1 MKFTKLFTAFSL
13 ACLLAACSSN
23 TPASDS
29 NTNHAQNQTSVNDEK
44 TSDDTNTNNNSS
56 NSSNSSNT
64 NSNQNSGNAYA
75 AGSEFEN
82 AFANAGYDIIHTEQE
97 HDEYSFD
104 AKNNAGRVD
113 FDLSLYSNADRAR
126 NEYSDDLWD
135 ETDDDYN
142 SLFELEQNGKLLSR
156 LQEAGTSR
164 YKLIGCNPDGSF
176 TFEMDD
182 LSNEQ
187 YNNVLQILDTLGYPV
202 QF

>member
-82 AFANAGYDIIHTEQE
+82 AFAMLVMTLFILNRNMMNIPLMPKIMQE
-97 HDEYSFD
+97 EWIS
-104 AKNNAGRVD
+104 
-113 FDLSLYSNADRAR
+113 
-126 NEYSDDLWD
+126 
-135 ETDDDYN
+135 
-142 SLFELEQNGKLLSR
+142 
-156 LQEAGTSR
+156 
-164 YKLIGCNPDGSF
+164 I
-176 TFEMDD
+176 
-182 LSNEQ
+182 
-187 YNNVLQILDTLGYPV
+187 
-202 QF
+202 